1 MRKSCQMFISLSA
14 IALLSACGNGGTKSE
29 GSVKETG
36 KVSQEPIEVVI
47 YTMVGDT
54 EDYFNQRFGD
64 AIRKKFPNYTIKYI
78 TDTTGNNDEKLTRLV
93 TNGTQVD
100 LVFSTTGWLEKQLFQ
115 YGYAYDMTELIK
127 KYKVDLSQFNP
138 SYNDILG
145 KSFGGGIYYF
155 PVQADVPLLFYNKSL
170 FDKFGVPYLKDGM
183 TWDEVY
189 AVSRRLTRNEGGVQY
204 SGYIPSLNYLYRANP
219 LSIPL
224 LKPGTTTPTINTEE
238 KWKTFFQKYIAD
250 AASTVDP
257 GYYKGRNDITE
268 FLQGGT
274 SAMGTLVGAN
284 MISSR
289 AQLEPMNFDLVSL
302 PTLKEQPGIGPQ
314 PITVGMSV
322 TKMSKNK
329 DAAMEVLKHIV
340 SNEVQS
346 ELAKKGIAPVVKNI
360 EVQKLLGTEN
370 FFKNKNWG
378 AVFYNKWASFTYTGA
393 MAVDLNAIYQKYGNN
408 VLLGTVDINTALRQA
423 EEEALKKIEDVKKM
437 IVMPNTY

>member
-14 IALLSACGNGGTKSE
+14 IALLSACGNGGAKSE
-29 GSVKETG
+29 GAVKDTG
-36 KVSQEPIEVVI
+36 KVSQEPVEVVI

-78 TDTTGNNDEKLTRLV
+78 TDTTGNLDERLTRLG

-127 KYKVDLSQFNP
+127 KNKVDLSQFNP
-138 SYNDILG
+138 SFSDILG

-155 PVQADVPLLFYNKSL
+155 PVQADIPLLFYNKAL

-183 TWDEVY
+183 TSEEVY

-204 SGYIPSLNYLYRANP
+204 SGYIPSLNYLFRTNP
-219 LSIPL
+219 VSIPL
-224 LKPGTTTPTINTEE
+224 LKPGTTTSTINSDD

-250 AASTVDP
+250 AANSAEP
-257 GYYKGRNDITE
+257 GYFKGKSDFNE
-268 FLQGGT
+268 FKDGR
-274 SAMGTLVGAN
+274 SAMATLITAN
-284 MISSR
+284 MISSK
-289 AQLEPMNFDLVSL
+289 AMLETMNFDLVSL
-302 PTLKEQPGIGPQ
+302 PTLKEYPGIGPQ
-314 PITVGMSV
+314 PLTVGMAV
-322 TKMSKNK
+322 TKMAKNK
-329 DAAMEVLKHIV
+329 DAAMEVLKYIV

-370 FFKNKNWG
+370 FFKTKNWN
-378 AVFYNKWASFTYTGA
+378 AVFYNKWANFTYTGA
-393 MAVDLNAIYQKYGNN
+393 MAVDLNTIYTKYGNE
-408 VLLGTVDINTALRQA
+408 VLLGTLDINTALRKA
-423 EEEALKKIEDVKKM
+423 EEEALKKVEELKKM
-437 IVMPNTY
+437 IVVPNAY